1 MIFYT
6 GEENGPF
13 SIGSFNIT
21 KSSLGPFIADQ
32 VSLYILNNKY
42 ITVSGYKTLDSGERA
57 GVALTFLNKE
67 GTFTGNF
74 GNPDLPPWGSY
85 KIGNWGYMVRQG
97 ETTHTYLEKPEHA
110 TGKFRFIVRLDGAD
124 VECEGDFNVQKH
136 ADPYP

>member
-1 MIFYT
+1 MKFYT
-6 GEENGPF
+6 GKEDAPF
-13 SIGSFNIT
+13 SEGSFNIT
-21 KSSLGPFIADQ
+21 KSPDGPFITDQ
-32 VSLYILNNKY
+32 VRMDKDNRYLS
-42 ITVSGYKTLDSGERA
+42 VSGYKILDSGERA
-57 GVALTFLNKE
+57 RVTLTFLDKQ

-85 KIGNWGYMVRQG
+85 NVGDWGYLVRQG

-110 TGKFRFIVRLDGAD
+110 TGKFRFIVRIDGTD

>member
-1 MIFYT
+1 MIFHKDN
-6 GEENGPF
+6 EDGPF
-13 SIGSFNIT
+13 STGSINVT
-21 KSSLGPFIADQ
+21 KSPIGPFIADQ
-32 VSLYILNNKY
+32 VTMYNESRYLSI
-42 ITVSGYKTLDSGERA
+42 SGYKVLDSGERA
-57 GVALTFLNKE
+57 RVTLTFLDKQ

-85 KIGNWGYMVRQG
+85 NVGDWGYLVRQG

-110 TGKFRFIVRLDGAD
+110 TGKFRFIVRIDGTD